1 MPRREVFPDGGK
13 NSRPSLPGKWVGSMK
28 KSSKKLVASIVV
40 VLVIAAAG
48 AAAWCA
54 YSRSQ
59 KSGFVKGAEKVE
71 EWGKNVG
78 RDTKKLFK

>member
-1 MPRREVFPDGGK
+1 
-13 NSRPSLPGKWVGSMK
+13 MK
-28 KSSKKLVASIVV
+28 KSSKKLVVTVVV

-54 YSRSQ
+54 LSQSR

-71 EWGKNVG
+71 QWGKDVG